1 MEHRWLINEKM
12 KRCEDA
18 VSNAIFK
25 LDCESCER
33 TERGLRNIILFI
45 SLKMKIYL
53 FDIYPFQ
60 SSKQGLKF
68 TVWYME
74 ASCRQNVTIYCSLL
88 SIGNN
93 RKTNIDD
100 NKIFSFSFKII
111 PATLSCL
118 SCEVL
123 IILPGQK
130 VNHEVANNEIEMQL
144 LL

>member
-1 MEHRWLINEKM
+1 M
-12 KRCEDA
+12 
-18 VSNAIFK
+18 
-25 LDCESCER
+25 
-33 TERGLRNIILFI
+33 ILFI

-68 TVWYME
+68 TVWCME

-130 VNHEVANNEIEMQL
+130 VNHEVANNEIGIQL